1 MATGELPG
9 GQKIGCMET
18 LPVSLA
24 VFDFVPTIAF
34 LAGGIFLVR
43 VSRLVCGARCAWLC
57 LAGVVLIFLGGF
69 LKATSKL
76 LITTGLADAHLMG
89 ELQFIFAAPGFFLL
103 MLVAIRIARRGR
115 PMQAAPVM
123 AMAVW
128 KIPLLAIM
136 TLSSMALN
144 GILTYVCFQR
154 GQRGAA
160 FAFIVAFLCLVGMGS
175 MASGEQTLARQ
186 WTEEGVNAAGQI
198 AFLLGTLLLHR
209 DARARGALHVPA
221 QAVPRTA

>member
-1 MATGELPG
+1 
-9 GQKIGCMET
+9 MET
-18 LPVSLA
+18 YPLSLA

-34 LAGGIFLVR
+34 LAGGIYLVR
-43 VSRLVCGARCAWLC
+43 LSRLVCGAGCGRLC

-69 LKATSKL
+69 LKATSKM
-76 LITTGLADAHLMG
+76 LITLGLDAAHPMG
-89 ELQFIFAAPGFFLL
+89 ELQFIFAAPGFFML
-103 MLVAIRIARRGR
+103 MLVAIRIARRNR

-144 GILTYVCFQR
+144 GILAYVCFQR
-154 GQRGAA
+154 GQRAA
-160 FAFIVAFLCLVGMGS
+160 AAAFIVAFLCLVGMGA

-186 WTEEGVNAAGQI
+186 WTEESVNAAGQV
-198 AFLLGTLLLHR
+198 AFLIGTLLLYR
-209 DARARGALHVPA
+209 DVHARGVSPLQV
-221 QAVPRTA
+221 RTA

>member
-1 MATGELPG
+1 
-9 GQKIGCMET
+9 MET

-43 VSRLVCGARCAWLC
+43 VSRLACGAKCGWLC

-89 ELQFIFAAPGFFLL
+89 ELQFIFAAPGFCLR

-115 PMQAAPVM
+115 PMQVPVM

-154 GQRGAA
+154 GQRAAA
-160 FAFIVAFLCLVGMGS
+160 FAFIVAFLCLVGMGA

-209 DARARGALHVPA
+209 DVSARGVLHMPA
-221 QAVPRTA
+221 PAVASTA

>member
-1 MATGELPG
+1 
-9 GQKIGCMET
+9 MET
-18 LPVSLA
+18 LPLSLA
-24 VFDFVPTIAF
+24 VFDFVPTVAF
-34 LAGGIFLVR
+34 LAGGIYLTR
-43 VSRLVCGARCAWLC
+43 VSQLVCGAKCSRLS

-76 LITTGLADAHLMG
+76 LITTGIADAQPVG
-89 ELQFIFAAPGFFLL
+89 ELQFILSAPGFFLL

-115 PMQAAPVM
+115 SLQPAPVM

-128 KIPLLAIM
+128 KIPLLAVM

-144 GILTYVCFQR
+144 GILTYVCFRR
-154 GQRGAA
+154 GQRIAA
-160 FAFIVAFLCLVGMGS
+160 AVFIVAFLCLVGMGA

-186 WTEEGVNAAGQI
+186 WIEEGVNAAGQI

-209 DARARGALHVPA
+209 DVRARGVSLISVQPA
-221 QAVPRTA
+221 

>member
-1 MATGELPG
+1 
-9 GQKIGCMET
+9 MET

-34 LAGGIFLVR
+34 LAGGIYLVR
-43 VSRLVCGARCAWLC
+43 VSQMVCGAKCSRLC

-69 LKATSKL
+69 LKASSKL
-76 LITTGLADAHLMG
+76 LTITGIADAQPVG

-115 PMQAAPVM
+115 PAQPLPLM

-154 GQRGAA
+154 RQRGAA
-160 FAFIVAFLCLVGMGS
+160 FAFIVAFLCLVGMGA

-186 WTEEGVNAAGQI
+186 WTEESVNAAGQI

-209 DARARGALHVPA
+209 DVRARGILHVPA
-221 QAVPRTA
+221 QVVPRTA